1 MKTLNLTEIRD
12 ILQTPKKIAISTH
25 VNPDGDAIGSSLAM
39 YNYLIKKGHTVS
51 IIVPNNFPDFLSWLP
66 DSEGIF
72 VIKDQYDKC
81 NDLIKDADIIFSI
94 DYNSPERVK
103 EIKNSIINSNAI
115 KILIDHHPDPD
126 LEQFNFVYSSVLT
139 SSASE
144 LVYDFICKL
153 GDKNLID
160 LKIAECIYTGIVT
173 DTGSFSYLCNNE
185 KTYNTVGNLIKLG
198 VDGENIHRLIYDT
211 FSEDRIRLL
220 GYCLSEKLRIIDKYA
235 TAYIYL
241 SAADLKKFNYK
252 IGDTEDVVNYPLS
265 MKGIVMSALFIERKD
280 VIRISLRSK
289 GDFCVNEIA
298 EKYFEGG
305 GHKNAAGGDSYLSL
319 EDTIMKFEKLLP
331 KYKSELL
338 R

>member
-1 MKTLNLTEIRD
+1 MKTLHITEIRD

-39 YNYLIKKGHTVS
+39 YNYLIKKDHTVS

-66 DSEGIF
+66 GSEDIF
-72 VIKDQYDKC
+72 IIEEQHDKC

-144 LVYDFICKL
+144 LVYDLICKF

-185 KTYNTVGNLIKLG
+185 KTYYIIGDLIKLG
-198 VDGENIHRLIYDT
+198 VDGENIHKLIYDT
-211 FSEDRIRLL
+211 FSADRIRLL
-220 GYCLSEKLRIIDKYA
+220 GYCLSEKLRIIDEYA

-241 SAADLKKFNYK
+241 SAADLRKFNYK

-298 EKYFEGG
+298 KEYFEGG

-331 KYKSELL
+331 KYKGELL